1 MYPNLLMHSVLG
13 QHKTTTEAKHW
24 PPGLS
29 LLRKLTSPAN
39 DSDTITKNILF
50 SRSKW
55 EREKPVSPA
64 TFENSCA
71 ISSGKLP
78 SNFGCLGCRLREVFK
93 FPISFYISQILEF
106 SRGNSSHVVVVK
118 ILFDAQRKIRRAFTV
133 HLSPDFT
140 GHSELGRKK
149 VIVYIEQPSRN
160 PAVTFPLP
168 PRVVSLRDYDDV
180 SGAESEMIKGYPL
193 ICVTVSNYSDH
204 FYFCWAYRYKWLSLD
219 SIFTWR
225 LIQKIEYPLFC

>member
-1 MYPNLLMHSVLG
+1 M
-13 QHKTTTEAKHW
+13 
-24 PPGLS
+24 
-29 LLRKLTSPAN
+29 
-39 DSDTITKNILF
+39 I
-50 SRSKW
+50 
-55 EREKPVSPA
+55 
-64 TFENSCA
+64 
-71 ISSGKLP
+71 
-78 SNFGCLGCRLREVFK
+78 
-93 FPISFYISQILEF
+93 
-106 SRGNSSHVVVVK
+106 VVK

-168 PRVVSLRDYDDV
+168 PRVVSLRDYDDI

-204 FYFCWAYRYKWLSLD
+204 FYFC
-219 SIFTWR
+219 
-225 LIQKIEYPLFC
+225 